1 MEISMLGMLGALG
14 LSWSFSSSTSYTLYM
29 TAPTHNCSVSSGN
42 YRCRGVLLTWL
53 GRCWAYQDV
62 CMRQQW
68 WATGSSVR
76 TFVAGRGMQ
85 VAQRN
90 SSKPLVTRRDREIGL
105 KGTVRL
111 ES

>member
-1 MEISMLGMLGALG
+1 M
-14 LSWSFSSSTSYTLYM
+14 
-29 TAPTHNCSVSSGN
+29 
-42 YRCRGVLLTWL
+42 
-53 GRCWAYQDV
+53 
-62 CMRQQW
+62 CMRQEW

-90 SSKPLVTRRDREIGL
+90 AGKPLVTRRDREIGL